1 MPSPDGKA
9 FFVSPL
15 VDFSSHDAE
24 SDADAAAPRGEGDCP
39 MCGYSLEGHSDPRC
53 PECGYMFTW
62 SEFLDATRRP
72 HPLLFE
78 HHPEAN
84 LSSYVRTAFDA
95 AVTPGA
101 FWNSV
106 HPAMPS
112 NPRRLVLYW
121 GIGVLAAFGAF
132 AALLVEPMMM
142 HRPTGGVWGGLAR
155 AGEIVDGSLR
165 LSALLEGIILLLAW
179 PWLTA
184 AVLAVFWQSMR
195 KARVRFSHVMRCT
208 LYSFNDGV
216 WIAAVMGAAA
226 LVRWTGLHLTGP
238 LSGYAREEV
247 LILRGSILFLA
258 LVAIGTWRLA
268 LAYRRYLQF
277 DHAIAVALSSQFILL
292 WALVLFTLG
301 VPNPV
306 RWMYTYVLLRLIS

>member
-1 MPSPDGKA
+1 MALSDGPR

-15 VDFSSHDAE
+15 VDPPESTDAE
-24 SDADAAAPRGEGDCP
+24 VAAPRGEGDCP
-39 MCGYSLEGHSDPRC
+39 MCGYSLEGHSEPRC
-53 PECGYMFTW
+53 PECGYTFTW
-62 SEFLDATRRP
+62 SEFFDATRRP
-72 HPLLFE
+72 HPFLFE

-84 LSSYVRTAFDA
+84 LSSYARTAFGA
-95 AVTPGA
+95 AVAPGA
-101 FWNSV
+101 FWRSV

-121 GIGVLAAFGAF
+121 EIGALAAFVAF
-132 AALLVEPMMM
+132 AALLVEPMMQ
-142 HRPTGGVWGGLAR
+142 RPVGGAWGGLAR

-179 PWLTA
+179 PWLMA
-184 AVLAVFWQSMR
+184 AVLALFWQSMR
-195 KARVRFSHVMRCT
+195 KARVRFTHVMRCT
-208 LYSFNDGV
+208 LYSYNDGV
-216 WIAAVMGAAA
+216 WVAAVIGVAA
-226 LVRWTGLHLTGP
+226 LVRWTGLRLTGP

-258 LVAIGTWRLA
+258 LVTIDTWRLA

-277 DHAIAVALSSQFILL
+277 DHAVAVALSSQFILL

-301 VPNPV
+301 APNPV